1 MQMVPSFPIINA
13 TQTTSLDY
21 FDANWICP
29 DSPPNPDN
37 NDVTHF
43 VWDGIQNSGM
53 YLIQPVLQWNQYF
66 TAPGGGSGAGRWTG
80 AATYVYPGGYLYTCY
95 YVPVNPGDNCEGTL
109 QYSSYG
115 YWTVN
120 FYNHTQ
126 SYGIGLMI
134 QATYIPL
141 NPPGGNLAI
150 LELETDDA
158 AATYWPSP
166 GHLTND
172 MIPGTTTFTNI
183 TLTNNGQ
190 NVNGNWYTMVWN
202 LFIND
207 LFNLTNLSVTTSGNT
222 SVTMHTPN

>member
-1 MQMVPSFPIINA
+1 
-13 TQTTSLDY
+13 
-21 FDANWICP
+21 
-29 DSPPNPDN
+29 
-37 NDVTHF
+37 
-43 VWDGIQNSGM
+43 
-53 YLIQPVLQWNQYF
+53 
-66 TAPGGGSGAGRWTG
+66 
-80 AATYVYPGGYLYTCY
+80 
-95 YVPVNPGDNCEGTL
+95 
-109 QYSSYG
+109 
-115 YWTVN
+115 
-120 FYNHTQ
+120 
-126 SYGIGLMI
+126 
-134 QATYIPL
+134 
-141 NPPGGNLAI
+141 LAI

-190 NVNGNWYTMVWN
+190 NVNGNWYTMVRN

>member
-1 MQMVPSFPIINA
+1 
-13 TQTTSLDY
+13 
-21 FDANWICP
+21 
-29 DSPPNPDN
+29 
-37 NDVTHF
+37 
-43 VWDGIQNSGM
+43 
-53 YLIQPVLQWNQYF
+53 
-66 TAPGGGSGAGRWTG
+66 
-80 AATYVYPGGYLYTCY
+80 
-95 YVPVNPGDNCEGTL
+95 
-109 QYSSYG
+109 
-115 YWTVN
+115 
-120 FYNHTQ
+120 
-126 SYGIGLMI
+126 MI

-222 SVTMHTPN
+222 SVTMHIPN